1 MIERIRQLRES
12 AVGEV
17 EACTDLQALQE
28 VRVRYLGR
36 RSGVLTEILRSI
48 GDLPEDQRPEVGQLA
63 GEARRELSARL
74 AEREETLSRAAEQG
88 HDVLDVTLPGHPYPL
103 GNRHPLTLVTQ
114 EIVEIFHGMGFS
126 VAEGPEVETEYYNFD
141 ALNTPDDHPSRDMH
155 DTFYLPEDGY
165 ILRTHTSPV
174 QIRVMERTE
183 PPVRVIAPGRCY
195 RRDTVDA
202 THHFIF
208 HQVEG
213 LYVDQDVTFGDLK
226 GVISCFARQMFG
238 EDVQV
243 RFRPDFFP
251 FTEPSADYSFSCV
264 FCKGEGCRVCKHT
277 GWIEISGS
285 GMVDPEVFKKVG
297 YDPERWSGYAF
308 GMGVERIA
316 MLKYGID
323 DIRLFLEND
332 LRFLS
337 QF

>member
-1 MIERIRQLRES
+1 VIERIRQIRES
-12 AVGEV
+12 ALREIDN
-17 EACTDLQALQE
+17 CSDPQMLQE

-36 RSGVLTEILRSI
+36 RSGVLNEILRSI
-48 GDLPEDQRPEVGQLA
+48 GALPDEQRPEVGQLA
-63 GEARRELSARL
+63 GEARREISERL
-74 AEREETLSRAAEQG
+74 VSREAELSREADQG
-88 HDVLDVTLPGHPYPL
+88 QDVLDVTLPGRPYSL
-103 GNRHPLTLVTQ
+103 GSWHPLTLVTR

-155 DTFYLPEDGY
+155 DTFYLSEEGY

-213 LYVDQDVTFGDLK
+213 LYVDRDVTFGDLK
-226 GVISCFARQMFG
+226 GVISCFARRMFG
-238 EDVQV
+238 EDVRV

-277 GWIEISGS
+277 GWIEISGA
-285 GMVDPEVFKKVG
+285 GMVDPEVFRMVG
-297 YDPERWSGYAF
+297 YDSERWAGYAF

-323 DIRLFLEND
+323 DIRLFFEND

>member
-1 MIERIRQLRES
+1 MIERIRQIQQS
-12 AVGEV
+12 AIAEI
-17 EACTDLQALQE
+17 EACLDLQMLQE

-36 RSGVLTEILRSI
+36 RSGALTEILRSI
-48 GDLPEDQRPEVGQLA
+48 GTLPGEQRPAAGQLA
-63 GEARRELSARL
+63 GEARREIEERL
-74 AEREETLSRAAEQG
+74 GAREEELVRAADRG
-88 HDVLDVTLPGHPYPL
+88 RDLLDVTLPGRPYSL
-103 GNRHPLTLVTQ
+103 GRRHPLTLVTQ
-114 EIVEIFHGMGFS
+114 EIVDVFHGMGFS
-126 VAEGPEVETEYYNFD
+126 VSEGPEIETEYYNFD

-155 DTFYLPEDGY
+155 DTFYLKEDGY

-174 QIRVMERTE
+174 QIRVMERAA

-213 LYVDQDVTFGDLK
+213 LYVDRDVTFGDLK
-226 GVISCFARQMFG
+226 GLISCFARRMFG
-238 EDVQV
+238 EDVRV

-277 GWIEISGS
+277 GWIEISGA
-285 GMVDPEVFKKVG
+285 GMVDPEVFKIVG
-297 YDPERWSGYAF
+297 YDPEQWSGYAF

-323 DIRLFLEND
+323 DIRLFFEND